1 MVQYNYT
8 KGRGNDMA
16 RDSEG
21 YKIIGGWNPKEKTDA
36 EKVKSCTK
44 EIERLEFLL
53 DAQKKVLGKAEKRLE
68 QASIEK
74 AKQNLAERTLA
85 KERE

>member
-1 MVQYNYT
+1 M
-8 KGRGNDMA
+8 R
-16 RDSEG
+16 S
-21 YKIIGGWNPKEKTDA
+21 ISGWNPKQKTDA
-36 EKVKSCTK
+36 ELVESCTK
-44 EIERLEFLL
+44 EIKRLEYLL
-53 DAQKKVLGKAEKRLE
+53 GVQKKILGKAEKRLE

>member
-1 MVQYNYT
+1 M
-8 KGRGNDMA
+8 R
-16 RDSEG
+16 S
-21 YKIIGGWNPKEKTDA
+21 ISGWNPKQKTDA
-36 EKVKSCTK
+36 ELVESFTK
-44 EIERLEFLL
+44 EIKRLEYQL
-53 DAQKKVLGKAEKRLE
+53 DVQKKILGKAEKRLE

>member
-1 MVQYNYT
+1 
-8 KGRGNDMA
+8 MA
-16 RDSEG
+16 RDSDG
-21 YKIIGGWNPKEKTDA
+21 IRTIPSWNPKQKTDA
-36 EKVKSCTK
+36 ELVESCTK
-44 EIERLEFLL
+44 EIKRLEYQL
-53 DAQKKVLGKAEKRLE
+53 DVQKKILGKAEKRLE

>member
-1 MVQYNYT
+1 M
-8 KGRGNDMA
+8 R
-16 RDSEG
+16 S
-21 YKIIGGWNPKEKTDA
+21 ISGWNPKQKTDA
-36 EKVKSCTK
+36 ELVESCTK
-44 EIERLEFLL
+44 EIERLEYQL
-53 DAQKKVLGKAEKRLE
+53 DVQKKILGKAEKRLE